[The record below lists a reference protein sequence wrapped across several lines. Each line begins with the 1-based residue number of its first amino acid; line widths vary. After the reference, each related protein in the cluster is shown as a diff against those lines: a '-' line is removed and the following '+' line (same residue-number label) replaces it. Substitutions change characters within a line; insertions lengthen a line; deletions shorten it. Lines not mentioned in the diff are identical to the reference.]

1 MKPLHSTLSL
11 LIACAALATT
21 SSDVTAQGDEGAPP
35 TDAAA
40 EPAKPPA
47 TDAREAASA
56 AYKEGRQAFEAGE
69 FNRALEAFRQ
79 SYGLV
84 QSPNSHL
91 MIAKSLHELGEH
103 VEAYKEM
110 VAAEQEAD
118 QAAAENDAYIDTLNA
133 AREVLSELRSAVG
146 LVRLTVVGGHADLPE
161 GSTIT
166 IGGQDVPRQAW
177 DAPFVAAPGSIA
189 IVLRTP
195 NGTTEQTVSVSA
207 GDDLAIPLERPA
219 AAAPPP
225 DPDEGG
231 EWFEENRMLMAYIAG
246 GVGAAGLITFGIF
259 GGMTLSTYGDLDD
272 TCPDGNCPVGS
283 QEDIDAGQTY
293 QTVANVGLVIGL
305 VGAAASAT
313 LFLLPML
320 TGSDEGASEEEMAAA
335 RRHPPL
341 TIGVGPGALTIG
353 GHF

>member
-1 MKPLHSTLSL
+1 MSIS
-11 LIACAALATT
+11 A
-21 SSDVTAQGDEGAPP
+21 GGAV
-35 TDAAA
+35 AAA
-40 EPAKPPA
+40 GVAFA
-47 TDAREAASA
+47 FALGRGLSSRGIAGASSFA
-56 AYKEGRQAFEAGE
+56 
-69 FNRALEAFRQ
+69 
-79 SYGLV
+79 
-84 QSPNSHL
+84 
-91 MIAKSLHELGEH
+91 
-103 VEAYKEM
+103 
-110 VAAEQEAD
+110 
-118 QAAAENDAYIDTLNA
+118 
-133 AREVLSELRSAVG
+133 
-146 LVRLTVVGGHADLPE
+146 ADL
-161 GSTIT
+161 
-166 IGGQDVPRQAW
+166 
-177 DAPFVAAPGSIA
+177 
-189 IVLRTP
+189 
-195 NGTTEQTVSVSA
+195 
-207 GDDLAIPLERPA
+207 DLALRFGAGRSTSIS
-219 AAAPPP
+219 
-225 DPDEGG
+225 
-231 EWFEENRMLMAYIAG
+231 AG